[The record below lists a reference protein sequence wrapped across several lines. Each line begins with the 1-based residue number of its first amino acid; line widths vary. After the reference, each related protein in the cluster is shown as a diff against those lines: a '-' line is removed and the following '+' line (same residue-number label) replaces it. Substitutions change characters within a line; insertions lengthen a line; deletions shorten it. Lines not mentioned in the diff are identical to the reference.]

1 MANNYNELKV
11 FTLNSLGGPAVV
23 NVYLCRGIACDVMR
37 DWGRFYRDNAR
48 IEESQ
53 ILFCGDSPEKGAT
66 LYRRFEWDNGHETG
80 RVTPWYLTDDEAIK
94 AAEAMHFKP
103 IDVFNGKKYY
113 AYQTGYLNTEFIE
126 PIQQVEVEFKLN
138 DKGRL
143 YTRLNAHPER
153 DGKNIS
159 GGKFFFPDKSFTTAD
174 VGKAVVSVSKEFD
187 NFGFLVGKMKKVDDI
202 PEIKDILDWAWEKRA
217 PHEELITI
225 NHPGRGR
232 YYAVNDGEDI
242 FPICQMQFL
251 DEDHP
256 HIYADEYTWIP
267 AELDAERYIEDR
279 ATFFELFAKDACSI
293 VVCMAQLLEAH
304 PEWDMPQAVAAAE
317 DLIRRSRMCFIPNE
331 LEFLRAGGR
340 VSNAAAMCGKLL
352 GIHPLIEIQDGRL
365 VATKKLRG
373 KLEKIATRL
382 LEDYATAQNLDSEE
396 LWLIWAPGFPDGL
409 HTTVEQAAKNCGFRN
424 INWVKT
430 GGVITTHGGP
440 GAFGIVGFTS

>member
-279 ATFFELFAKDACSI
+279 ATFFELFAKDAWGQTVS
-293 VVCMAQLLEAH
+293 M
-304 PEWDMPQAVAAAE
+304 E
-317 DLIRRSRMCFIPNE
+317 DVNSMFKE
-331 LEFLRAGGR
+331 SDFF
-340 VSNAAAMCGKLL
+340 
-352 GIHPLIEIQDGRL
+352 
-365 VATKKLRG
+365 VATDR
-373 KLEKIATRL
+373 
-382 LEDYATAQNLDSEE
+382 
-396 LWLIWAPGFPDGL
+396 PG
-409 HTTVEQAAKNCGFRN
+409 
-424 INWVKT
+424 INWWEDSIKYHSDVLTKAVEVGILAQYKMPILHIEVISVSCNNILELLRYPFEEIKQIGIEMSAINTEADKVAEKARCT
-430 GGVITTHGGP
+430 GRF
-440 GAFGIVGFTS
+440 AW